1 LTLNFN
7 LLKKLKE
14 IEIGLITVIAIAVL
28 YWGINYLKGIN
39 LFNSKRTFYAIY
51 DQVNGLVTSN
61 VVTVNGYKIGIVE
74 NISFI
79 HGDPK
84 GRLLVKF
91 SINNKDIE
99 IPANS
104 VAKIQNDL
112 LGTASIVILIG
123 NSPEKAKSGDTLKS
137 ALATTLQQEVSLQML
152 PIKTK
157 AENLMLSLDSVLA
170 VIQYVFNEQTRENL
184 SRSFESIK
192 ITIKNLEHTSF
203 NIDTLMSTQRNR
215 ISMILA
221 NIESISNNLKNN
233 NDKISHIINNFSTIS
248 DTLAKSNINKTINK
262 TNEVLTEF
270 NGIVSKINSGQGSL
284 GLLINNDSLYYN
296 LEAVSKNLNLMLQD
310 IKNNPQRYLNFSV
323 FGGGK
328 RKNKN

>member
-1 LTLNFN
+1 M
-7 LLKKLKE
+7 KKLKE

-192 ITIKNLEHTSF
+192 ITIK
-203 NIDTLMSTQRNR
+203 
-215 ISMILA
+215 
-221 NIESISNNLKNN
+221 
-233 NDKISHIINNFSTIS
+233 
-248 DTLAKSNINKTINK
+248 
-262 TNEVLTEF
+262 
-270 NGIVSKINSGQGSL
+270 
-284 GLLINNDSLYYN
+284 
-296 LEAVSKNLNLMLQD
+296 
-310 IKNNPQRYLNFSV
+310 
-323 FGGGK
+323 
-328 RKNKN
+328 